1 MENLDG
7 VLSEKLHLDLY
18 FVYIQYWM
26 EIKIIEKVCPQETF

>member
-7 VLSEKLHLDLY
+7 VLSEKLRLDLY